1 MPLGTR
7 GYSGGLPRSQDP
19 GCIAIVRPQL
29 AGICMAGKK
38 RRLKIAL
45 IGYGAISQTL
55 FDVFREKKPPI
66 DIVGVLVRPGRAAD
80 VRKAVGRKVE
90 VVEALPALL
99 KLKPDVVVE
108 AASQEAVR
116 DWGETILKKGI
127 DLMVIATGAYGDPK
141 LFARHVK
148 AAEKGGA
155 RLRLPS
161 GAIAGLDGLLAMRL
175 GRLDRVKY
183 VSIKPPH
190 AWTGTPAETEFDLPS
205 ISQPTVIFRGKPAD
219 AGRLYPKNANLA
231 VTVALCGAGLDRTEI
246 ELVADPTLPAGTNA
260 SRLEI
265 VGDSGEIRMERLGRA
280 MPDNPKTGVLTALTM
295 ADDLMKIVRAS
306 DW

>member
-1 MPLGTR
+1 
-7 GYSGGLPRSQDP
+7 
-19 GCIAIVRPQL
+19 
-29 AGICMAGKK
+29 MAKSK
-38 RRLKIAL
+38 RLKIAL

-55 FDVFREKKPPI
+55 FDIFREKKPPI
-66 DIVGVLVRPGRAAD
+66 DIVGVLVRKGRI
-80 VRKAVGRKVE
+80 KATQKKVGAKVA
-90 VVEALPALL
+90 VVDSLKALL
-99 KLKPDVVVE
+99 KLKPDIVVE
-108 AASQEAVR
+108 AASQQAVR
-116 DWGETILKKGI
+116 DWGETILKKGF

-141 LFARHVK
+141 LWRKHIR
-148 AAEKGGA
+148 AAEKSGA

-175 GRLDRVKY
+175 GKLERVKY

-205 ISQPTVIFRGKPAD
+205 IKEPTVIFRGKPAD

-231 VTVALCGAGLDRTEI
+231 VTVALCGAGLAHTEI
-246 ELVADPTLPAGTNA
+246 ELVADPTLPPGTNA
-260 SRLEI
+260 SRLE
-265 VGDSGEIRMERLGRA
+265 VVSDSGELNMYRLGRA

-295 ADDLMKIVRAS
+295 ADDLMKIVRSS

>member
-1 MPLGTR
+1 
-7 GYSGGLPRSQDP
+7 
-19 GCIAIVRPQL
+19 
-29 AGICMAGKK
+29 MAKK
-38 RRLKIAL
+38 KRLKIAL
-45 IGYGAISQTL
+45 IGYGAISQML
-55 FDVFREKKPPI
+55 FDIFRAKKPAI
-66 DIVGVLVRPGRAAD
+66 DIVGVLVRPGRA
-80 VRKAVGRKVE
+80 KATQKQVGRKVA
-90 VVEALPALL
+90 VVESLKALL

-108 AASQEAVR
+108 AASQQAVR

-141 LFARHVK
+141 LWKRHL
-148 AAEKGGA
+148 AAAAKSGA

-161 GAIAGLDGLLAMRL
+161 GAIAGLDGLLAMRHDSL
-175 GRLDRVKY
+175 SRVKY

-190 AWTGTPAETEFDLPS
+190 AWSGTPAETDFDLPS
-205 ISQPTVIFRGKPAD
+205 IKEPTVIFRGTPAD

-231 VTVALCGAGLDRTEI
+231 VTVALCGAGLDKTEI

-260 SRLEI
+260 SRLE
-265 VGDSGEIRMERLGRA
+265 VTGDSGELKMERLGRA

-295 ADDLMKIVRAS
+295 ADDLMKMVRAS

>member
-1 MPLGTR
+1 
-7 GYSGGLPRSQDP
+7 
-19 GCIAIVRPQL
+19 
-29 AGICMAGKK
+29 MARKK
-38 RRLKIAL
+38 RLKIAL

-55 FDVFREKKPPI
+55 FDLFREKKPDI
-66 DIVGVLVRPGRAAD
+66 DIIGVLVRPGRA
-80 VRKAVGRKVE
+80 KETQKKVGRKVA
-90 VVEALPALL
+90 VVETLKALL

-108 AASQEAVR
+108 AASQQAVR

-141 LFARHVK
+141 LYKKHIK
-148 AAEKGGA
+148 AAEK
-155 RLRLPS
+155 R

-175 GRLDRVKY
+175 GKLERVKY

-190 AWTGTPAETEFDLPS
+190 AWSGTPAETEFDLPS
-205 ISQPTVIFRGKPAD
+205 IKEPTVIFRGKPAD

-231 VTVALCGAGLDRTEI
+231 VTVALCGAGLQHTDI

-260 SRLEI
+260 SRLE
-265 VGDSGEIRMERLGRA
+265 VVSDSGELKMERLGLA

>member
-1 MPLGTR
+1 
-7 GYSGGLPRSQDP
+7 
-19 GCIAIVRPQL
+19 
-29 AGICMAGKK
+29 MAKQK
-38 RRLKIAL
+38 RLKIVL

-55 FDVFREKKPPI
+55 FDIFREKKPPI
-66 DIVGVLVRPGRAAD
+66 DIVGVLVRPGRVEA
-80 VRKAVGRKVE
+80 VQEKVGRKAV
-90 VVEALPALL
+90 VVDSLKALL

-108 AASQEAVR
+108 AASQQAVR
-116 DWGETILKKGI
+116 DWGETILKKGF

-141 LFARHVK
+141 LWKKHVK
-148 AAEKGGA
+148 AAEKSGA

-175 GRLDRVKY
+175 GKLERVKY

-205 ISQPTVIFRGKPAD
+205 IKEPTVIFRGKPAD

-231 VTVALCGAGLDRTEI
+231 VTVALCGAGLEHTEI
-246 ELVADPTLPAGTNA
+246 ELVADPTLPPGTNA
-260 SRLEI
+260 SRLD
-265 VGDSGEIRMERLGRA
+265 VVSDSGELNMYRLGRA

-295 ADDLMKIVRAS
+295 ADDLMKIVRSS

>member
-1 MPLGTR
+1 
-7 GYSGGLPRSQDP
+7 
-19 GCIAIVRPQL
+19 
-29 AGICMAGKK
+29 MAKK
-38 RRLKIAL
+38 KRLKIAL

-55 FDVFREKKPPI
+55 FDLFAAKKPPI
-66 DIVGVLVRPGRAAD
+66 DIVGVLVREGR
-80 VRKAVGRKVE
+80 VKATQKKLGPRVA
-90 VVEALPALL
+90 VVDSLRALL

-108 AASQEAVR
+108 AASQQAVR
-116 DWGETILKKGI
+116 DWGETILKKGF
-127 DLMVIATGAYGDPK
+127 DFMVIATGAYGDPK
-141 LFARHVK
+141 LWKSHVR
-148 AAEKGGA
+148 AAEKSGA

-175 GRLDRVKY
+175 GTLTKVKY

-205 ISQPTVIFRGKPAD
+205 IKEPTVIFRGKPAD

-231 VTVALCGAGLDRTEI
+231 VTVALCGAGLEHTEI
-246 ELVADPTLPAGTNA
+246 ELVADPTLPPGTNA
-260 SRLEI
+260 SRLE
-265 VGDSGEIRMERLGRA
+265 VVSDSGEMTMQRLGRA

-295 ADDLMKIVRAS
+295 ADDLLKIVRSS

>member
-1 MPLGTR
+1 
-7 GYSGGLPRSQDP
+7 
-19 GCIAIVRPQL
+19 
-29 AGICMAGKK
+29 MAKK
-38 RRLKIAL
+38 KRLKIAL
-45 IGYGAISQTL
+45 IGYGAISQML
-55 FDVFREKKPPI
+55 FDIFREKKPAI
-66 DIVGVLVRPGRAAD
+66 DIVGVLVRPGRA
-80 VRKAVGRKVE
+80 KATQKQVGRKVA
-90 VVEALPALL
+90 VVESLKALL

-108 AASQEAVR
+108 AASQQAVR

-141 LFARHVK
+141 LWKRHL
-148 AAEKGGA
+148 AAAAKSGA

-161 GAIAGLDGLLAMRL
+161 GAIAGLDGLLAMRHDSL
-175 GRLDRVKY
+175 SRVKY

-190 AWTGTPAETEFDLPS
+190 AWSGTPAETDFDLPS
-205 ISQPTVIFRGKPAD
+205 IKEPTVIFRGTPAD

-231 VTVALCGAGLDRTEI
+231 VTVALCGAGLDKTEI

-260 SRLEI
+260 SRLE
-265 VGDSGEIRMERLGRA
+265 VTGDSGELKMERLGRA

-295 ADDLMKIVRAS
+295 ADDLMKMVRAS

>member
-1 MPLGTR
+1 
-7 GYSGGLPRSQDP
+7 
-19 GCIAIVRPQL
+19 
-29 AGICMAGKK
+29 MAKKK
-38 RRLKIAL
+38 RLRIAL
-45 IGYGAISQTL
+45 IGYGAISQTMVDL
-55 FDVFREKKPPI
+55 FKEKKPAI
-66 DIVGVLVRPGRAAD
+66 DIVGVLVREGRA
-80 VRKAVGRKVE
+80 KATQKALGRKVA
-90 VVEALPALL
+90 VVEDLKSLL

-108 AASQEAVR
+108 AASQQAVI
-116 DWGETILKKGI
+116 DFGETILAKGI

-141 LFARHVK
+141 LWARHRK
-148 AAEKGGA
+148 AAEKSGA

-161 GAIAGLDGLLAMRL
+161 GAIAGLDGLLAMRHDGL
-175 GRLDRVKY
+175 TKVKY

-205 ISQPTVIFRGKPAD
+205 IKKPTVIFRGTPAD

-231 VTVALCGAGLDRTEI
+231 VTVALCGAGLDKTEI
-246 ELVADPTLPAGTNA
+246 ELVADPTLPPGTNG

-265 VGDSGEIRMERLGRA
+265 AGPSGEIKMDRIGRA

-295 ADDLMKIVRAS
+295 ADDLMKIVRSS

>member
-1 MPLGTR
+1 
-7 GYSGGLPRSQDP
+7 
-19 GCIAIVRPQL
+19 
-29 AGICMAGKK
+29 MAKK
-38 RRLKIAL
+38 KLLKIAL
-45 IGYGAISQTL
+45 IGYGAISQML

-66 DIVGVLVRPGRAAD
+66 DIVGVLVRPGRAKET
-80 VRKAVGRKVE
+80 RKKVGKKVA
-90 VVEALPALL
+90 VVESLKALL
-99 KLKPDVVVE
+99 KLKPDIVVE
-108 AASQEAVR
+108 AASQQAVKE
-116 DWGETILKKGI
+116 WGETILKKGF

-141 LFARHVK
+141 LWKKHKA
-148 AAEKGGA
+148 AAEKSGA

-175 GRLDRVKY
+175 GKLEKVKY
-183 VSIKPPH
+183 TSIKPPH
-190 AWTGTPAETEFDLPS
+190 AWSGTPAETDFDLPS
-205 ISQPTVIFRGKPAD
+205 IKTPTVIFRGSPAD

-246 ELVADPTLPAGTNA
+246 ELVADPTLPEGCNA
-260 SRLEI
+260 SKLE
-265 VGDSGEIRMERLGRA
+265 VVSDSGELNMYRLGRA